1 MIFDWQD
8 IAALGI
14 VAAAIAYLLRQ
25 SVIAFRA
32 RRSVQCGSCT
42 GCSAASGRVPLV
54 TLQTGPPRQARDA
67 SKA

>member
-1 MIFDWQD
+1 MIFDWQN

-54 TLQTGPPRQARDA
+54 TLQTGPPRQTMDA
-67 SKA
+67 NKA